1 MKKNVKKRKMKIFH
15 FKKFLEYKI
24 KKTFMIRKRYWQFIK
39 RNKKMAEYSFTL
51 HSASKNYLFI
61 LINF

>member
-1 MKKNVKKRKMKIFH
+1 
-15 FKKFLEYKI
+15 
-24 KKTFMIRKRYWQFIK
+24 MIRKRYWQFIK